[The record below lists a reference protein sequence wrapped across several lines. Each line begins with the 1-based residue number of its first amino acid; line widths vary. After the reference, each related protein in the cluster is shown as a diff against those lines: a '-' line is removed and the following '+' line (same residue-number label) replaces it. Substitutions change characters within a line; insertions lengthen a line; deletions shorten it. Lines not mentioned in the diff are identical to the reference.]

1 MEVNCG
7 KTLDRKTDQ
16 PISDLPWLSMTRIRR
31 WHGSVPGISDEVR
44 VAVDQSLCVC
54 RTDDGGKTWQDFR
67 DGLPQNGI
75 FDIVFRHALDVS
87 GDIVAFGST
96 TGNLYLSDN
105 LGASWEC
112 ISSNLPMVHSVEFV

>member
-1 MEVNCG
+1 MAVHDQDPEVA
-7 KTLDRKTDQ
+7 
-16 PISDLPWLSMTRIRR
+16 WV
-31 WHGSVPGISDEVR
+31 VPGISDEVR